1 MFAYILLT
9 ILLIIFILYLLIKLS
24 NLPQKKFLKISKYF
38 FITLFLILFLF
49 LIRVNPA
56 IISSIPALIIL
67 FFKWRPLL
75 IFLRNTFF
83 SKRKENFNSSNLMT
97 KDEAL
102 SILGLKEGATKKEIL
117 KSYHDLMKKNHPDHG
132 GSDLITARLNKAKE
146 TLLG

>member
-1 MFAYILLT
+1 MFAYIIFT
-9 ILLIIFILYLLIKLS
+9 ILFIIFILYLLIKLS
-24 NLPQKKFLKISKYF
+24 NLSQKNFLKISKFF

-49 LIRVNPA
+49 LIRINPA

-132 GSDLITARLNKAKE
+132 GSDWITARLNKAKE

>member
-38 FITLFLILFLF
+38 FIILFLILFF
-49 LIRVNPA
+49 LIRFNPA

-117 KSYHDLMKKNHPDHG
+117 KSYHDLMKKK
-132 GSDLITARLNKAKE
+132 SSRSWWI
-146 TLLG
+146 

>member
-24 NLPQKKFLKISKYF
+24 NKPKKKFLKFSKYF
-38 FITLFLILFLF
+38 FITFILILFLF
-49 LIRVNPA
+49 LIRFNPA

-75 IFLRNTFF
+75 IFLRNNFF
-83 SKRKENFNSSNLMT
+83 SKKKEGFNSGNLMT
-97 KDEAL
+97 KEEAL

-117 KSYHDLMKKNHPDHG
+117 KSYQ
-132 GSDLITARLNKAKE
+132 I
-146 TLLG
+146 

>member
-9 ILLIIFILYLLIKLS
+9 ILLIILVLYLFIKLS

-49 LIRVNPA
+49 LIRFNPA

-132 GSDLITARLNKAKE
+132 GSDWITARLNKAKE

>member
-24 NLPQKKFLKISKYF
+24 NLPQKNFLKISKYF

-49 LIRVNPA
+49 LIRFNPA

-132 GSDLITARLNKAKE
+132 GSDWITARLNKAKE

>member
-9 ILLIIFILYLLIKLS
+9 ILLIILILYLLIKLS

-38 FITLFLILFLF
+38 FITLFLILILF
-49 LIRVNPA
+49 LIRFNPA

-132 GSDLITARLNKAKE
+132 GSDWITARLNKAKE

>member
-9 ILLIIFILYLLIKLS
+9 ILLIILILYLLIKLS

-49 LIRVNPA
+49 LIRLNPA

-132 GSDLITARLNKAKE
+132 GSDWITARLNKAKE

>member
-9 ILLIIFILYLLIKLS
+9 ILLIILVFYLFIKLS

-38 FITLFLILFLF
+38 FITLFLILLLF
-49 LIRVNPA
+49 LIRFNPA

-132 GSDLITARLNKAKE
+132 GSDWITARLNKAKE

>member
-9 ILLIIFILYLLIKLS
+9 ILLIILVLYLFIKLS

-132 GSDLITARLNKAKE
+132 GSDWITARLNKAKE

>member
-9 ILLIIFILYLLIKLS
+9 ILLIILILYLLIKLS

-49 LIRVNPA
+49 LIRFNPA
-56 IISSIPALIIL
+56 VISSIPALIIL

-132 GSDLITARLNKAKE
+132 GSDWITARLNKAKE

>member
-49 LIRVNPA
+49 LIRFNPA

-102 SILGLKEGATKKEIL
+102 SILGLKEGATKK
-117 KSYHDLMKKNHPDHG
+117 KY
-132 GSDLITARLNKAKE
+132 
-146 TLLG
+146 

>member
-9 ILLIIFILYLLIKLS
+9 ILLIILVLYLFIKLS

-38 FITLFLILFLF
+38 FITLFLILLLF
-49 LIRVNPA
+49 LIRFNPA

-83 SKRKENFNSSNLMT
+83 FKRKEKFNSGNLMT
-97 KDEAL
+97 KEEAL
-102 SILGLKEGATKKEIL
+102 SILGIKEGATKKEIL

-132 GSDLITARLNKAKE
+132 GSDWITARLNKAKE

>member
-38 FITLFLILFLF
+38 FITLFFIFFLF

-132 GSDLITARLNKAKE
+132 GSDWITARLNKAKE

>member
-38 FITLFLILFLF
+38 FIILFLILFLF
-49 LIRVNPA
+49 LIRFNPA

-83 SKRKENFNSSNLMT
+83 SKRKENVNSSNLMT

-132 GSDLITARLNKAKE
+132 GSDWITARLNKAKE